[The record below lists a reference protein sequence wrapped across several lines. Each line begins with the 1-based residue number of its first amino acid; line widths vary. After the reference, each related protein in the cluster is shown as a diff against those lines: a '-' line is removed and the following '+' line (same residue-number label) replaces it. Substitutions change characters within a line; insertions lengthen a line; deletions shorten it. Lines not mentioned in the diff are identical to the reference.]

1 MTRPTLLAVAFS
13 PRETMRRILDRGPSS
28 RREIITLVL
37 AAFLSSVARDLKPV
51 DIERNVGAVVVLT
64 IVLSALVAVCV
75 FYLFAWGAMLA
86 GRIVDGTGTVA
97 QVRTALAWGTAPAI
111 LALVYRI
118 PMMFVAPPRVVF
130 RAEDFTASAPQ
141 LLILGVLDVVVLVW
155 YLIVGSITL
164 SEAQGISSWAGLGNL
179 LLAWILPFVAIGAVV
194 LAYVLA
200 T

>member
-1 MTRPTLLAVAFS
+1 
-13 PRETMRRILDRGPSS
+13 MRRLLDRGPSS

-37 AAFLSSVARDLKPV
+37 AAFLSTVVRDIKPA
-51 DIERNVGAVVVLT
+51 DIDRNVIPIVVAT
-64 IVLSALVAVCV
+64 IALSALIAVCV

-86 GRIVDGTGTVA
+86 GRIVDGTGTAA

-118 PMMFVAPPRVVF
+118 PMIFIAPRKVMF
-130 RAEDFTASAPQ
+130 RAEDFVASAPQ
-141 LLILGVLDVVVLVW
+141 LLIFAVLDVVVLVW
-155 YLIVGSITL
+155 YLIVGSVTL

-194 LAYVLA
+194 LAFVLA

>member
-1 MTRPTLLAVAFS
+1 
-13 PRETMRRILDRGPSS
+13 MRRLLERGPSS

-51 DIERNVGAVVVLT
+51 DIERNAMLVVLFT
-64 IVLSALVAVCV
+64 ILISAVIAILI

-86 GRIVDGTGTVA
+86 GRIVDGTGTAA

-118 PMMFVAPPRVVF
+118 PMMFLAPRKVVF
-130 RAEDFTASAPQ
+130 RAEDFVASAPQ
-141 LLILGVLDVVVLVW
+141 LLIFAVLDVVVLVW